1 MSSKTEAS
9 APTVLLVL
17 VAIAIV
23 VRAIGLNDGLW
34 VDEVYSL
41 VRSFREPLGAILTEY
56 WGDNHHPLYA
66 VLAHLSRATFGE
78 APWSVRLPAL
88 WFGVATVP
96 MLLRLGELVASRR
109 EALLAALLLAVSYHH
124 VWFSQNARGYS
135 AIAFFAVA
143 TLWALLRAVRATSMG
158 YFVVYAVLGALG
170 AYTHLTMIFVVVGHA
185 VAMAVWLLAGAPAS
199 ERGRLVRGAVVAF
212 GMSAVLT
219 LAFYAP
225 MLSQVIA
232 FFTEQR
238 SGMQGVS
245 TPGWA
250 ALELVRGLLLGLG
263 AGGAVVATVVLVCG
277 ATVAGTGVLSLWTSQ
292 RLFTLAVTAPVLVTI
307 AGALATRGTMYPR
320 FFFFAIGPAVLI
332 AVHGAFE
339 SCRRL
344 AARWPRFIG
353 SGDRVATVFVSL
365 AIVLSAVS
373 LSANYRFPKQDF
385 AGAMRYV
392 LAQKG
397 AEDAV
402 VTTGIPSNPLNTLYQ
417 QPWPVVST
425 RSSLDSVRFAVPRTW
440 VIWTFP
446 RILERSAPDIATL
459 LSRECPQPRT
469 FRGTVGGGDILV
481 CVLNRP

>member
-9 APTVLLVL
+9 SPAVLLVL
-17 VAIAIV
+17 VALAVV

-41 VRSFREPLGAILTEY
+41 VRSFREPFGTILTEY

-66 VLAHLSRATFGE
+66 VLAHASRALFGE
-78 APWSVRLPAL
+78 APWSVRLPAML
-88 WFGVATVP
+88 FGVATVP

-109 EALLAALLLAVSYHH
+109 ESLLAALLLAVSYHH

-185 VAMAVWLLAGAPAS
+185 VAMAVWILSGAPAQD
-199 ERGRLVRGAVVAF
+199 RGRLVRGAVVAF
-212 GMSAVLT
+212 GLAAILT

-225 MLSQVIA
+225 MLSEVIA
-232 FFTEQR
+232 FFTQQR

-263 AGGAVVATVVLVCG
+263 AGGAVVAMAVLVCG
-277 ATVAGTGVLSLWTSQ
+277 ATVAGAGFVSLWKSE

-339 SCRRL
+339 SSRWL
-344 AARWPRFIG
+344 AARWSVVG
-353 SGDRVATVFVSL
+353 AGDRLGTVGVSL
-365 AIVLSAVS
+365 AVVLSALS

-385 AGAMRYV
+385 EGAMRYV
-392 LAQKG
+392 LAERG
-397 AEDAV
+397 SDDAV

-417 QPWPVVST
+417 QSWPVVST

-446 RILERSAPDIATL
+446 RILERSAPEIAQL
-459 LSRECPQPRT
+459 LSQECPQPRT